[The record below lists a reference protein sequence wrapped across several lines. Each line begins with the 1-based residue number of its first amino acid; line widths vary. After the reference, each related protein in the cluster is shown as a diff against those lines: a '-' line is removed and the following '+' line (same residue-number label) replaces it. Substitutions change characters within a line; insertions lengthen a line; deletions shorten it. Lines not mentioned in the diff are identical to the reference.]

1 MIFFVHYYIFLRQRE
16 DRRVRNVKLLLL
28 TATKE
33 GPVVDAIE
41 SLLIRA
47 EVRIEEFCVVRGPGR
62 PKHKVL
68 NLFAEGVVTKPAEW
82 GQATMPERAC
92 MAARLMAEYL
102 WRKRPRESAKILFI
116 LPGEKEIYDVLNA
129 LWTCSLGFE
138 WDHYCLF
145 GETPGEQIRALLDRL
160 EEECFNP
167 KSRPVFVLASGG
179 MSTDG

>member
-1 MIFFVHYYIFLRQRE
+1 MIFFVHYYIVLCQRE

-47 EVRIEEFCVVRGPGR
+47 DVRIEEFCVVRGPGR
-62 PKHKVL
+62 PKQKVL
-68 NLFAEGVVTKPAEW
+68 NLFDEDVATRPAEW
-82 GQATMPERAC
+82 RQATMPERAC
-92 MAARLMAEYL
+92 MAALLMAEYL
-102 WRKRPRESAKILFI
+102 WRKWPRESAKILFI

-129 LWTCSLGFE
+129 LWTFSLGFE

-145 GETPGEQIRALLDRL
+145 GETPGEEIRALLERL
-160 EEECFNP
+160 REQRFP
-167 KSRPVFVLASGG
+167 PRVAFRFRSGHCWHV
-179 MSTDG
+179 